1 MIELLEPPVT
11 MIAPMVIAALVGL
24 AGSAISA
31 SSQSATKSPV
41 APGSAGNQMDFGQGG
56 ETAEDVFK
64 KEQVQQTPWMQAVGN
79 QSATSPTGF
88 GIQQPVDQSITMQ
101 EMFG

>member
-1 MIELLEPPVT
+1 MIETVL
-11 MIAPMVIAALVGL
+11 AAL
-24 AGSAISA
+24 SALSGTASA
-31 SSQSATKSPV
+31 LNGAATQ
-41 APGSAGNQMDFGQGG
+41 APGTAGNRMNFGSEGQSID
-56 ETAEDVFK
+56 ETFK
-64 KEQVQQTPWMQAVGN
+64 REQKTPWMQAVGN